1 MSLHPNSAPVPA
13 PIVVCVGIVT
23 VDLVAVLDR
32 ELEPRLKQRAS
43 RIVASPGGAA
53 ATAAAA
59 AAKLGITARLVA
71 RVGDDEREATIR
83 GWLGAAGVE
92 DLLLLRAGIGS
103 ATSLVTI
110 DPGGERTIVNATA
123 AGLVGPLDASDLE
136 HLARAMEGAGAVCA
150 DVRWPA
156 GAQAALE
163 HAATAGV
170 PGVLD
175 LDRSLPDERERMLR
189 LVRTATHVFASEP
202 GLSDLI
208 GTTDVDMALAELA
221 ALMLDPA
228 DPADPALPVTSF
240 AGPRVVGVT
249 LGASGVRWRCV
260 EPGPDATPR
269 TSPAPVVETLETL
282 GAGDVWHGVCA
293 GELARG
299 ATTERAIEVASAA
312 AALRCTRRGGWDAL
326 ASAAQVEALLERSA

>member
-1 MSLHPNSAPVPA
+1 MTLHSNSAPVRG

-23 VDLVAVLDR
+23 VDLVAALDR

-71 RVGDDEREATIR
+71 CVGDDEREAPIR
-83 GWLGAAGVE
+83 DWLGAAGVE

-123 AGLVGPLDASDLE
+123 AGLVGPLDPSDLE
-136 HLARAMEGAGAVCA
+136 HLARAMQGAGAVCA

-163 HAATAGV
+163 QAATAGV

-175 LDRSLPDERERMLR
+175 LDRSLPKEREQILR
-189 LVRTATHVFASEP
+189 LVRAASHVFASEP
-202 GLSDLI
+202 GLVDLV

-221 ALMLDPA
+221 ALMIEPA
-228 DPADPALPVTSF
+228 GQPLWGASF
-240 AGPRVVGVT
+240 RGPRVGGVT
-249 LGASGVRWRCV
+249 LGAAGVRWRHV
-260 EPGPDATPR
+260 GPDRDATPR
-269 TSPAPVVETLETL
+269 TSRAPVVEAVETL
-282 GAGDVWHGVCA
+282 GAGDVWHGVFA

-299 ATTERAIEVASAA
+299 AAIERAIEVASAA
-312 AALRCTRRGGWDAL
+312 AALRCSRSGGWDVL
-326 ASAAQVEALLERSA
+326 ASAAEVEALLGRSL